1 MGPIFKKKNV
11 IEDRK
16 MTKTFNLIIVAVAL
30 FTAGCASNSGEYPSA
45 RTPSTSPTST
55 NKALKC
61 DANEVL
67 ICETRSPHRVSD
79 GRYGRKNNKG
89 KKCSCQPE
97 TDLSNM
103 KIDVLGQG
111 N

>member
-1 MGPIFKKKNV
+1 
-11 IEDRK
+11 

-30 FTAGCASNSGEYPSA
+30 ITAGCASNSGEYPSA

-61 DANEVL
+61 NANEVL

-89 KKCSCQPE
+89 KNLFIE
-97 TDLSNM
+97 LFISNYLCGSKGINFKNLK
-103 KIDVLGQG
+103 KIKL